1 MNEPAASAWSR
12 LDRELDA
19 WHAGG
24 RPATLWL
31 RDDDACRD
39 STALRRLLDVAEA
52 NAVPLALAVIPALLE
67 TSLPAAVAPCTHVTI
82 IQHGY
87 AHRNH
92 APPDA
97 RSCELGANRPVSATL
112 DELAVGFNNL
122 AHAFGER
129 FVAVLVPPWNRID
142 AGITARLPVAG
153 YCGLSTF
160 GPRKAPYAVH
170 RLPQCNT
177 HVDLIAWRKDR
188 TFIGADET
196 IDRTVAHLRARRQG
210 DADVSEPTGIL
221 THHVDLDPAAWGFL
235 EAFVARTRAHAGVRW
250 IDVRPAF
257 AAHGRSAMAASPA
270 TTAVTSARSA

>member
-1 MNEPAASAWSR
+1 MSGQPASGWSR

-39 STALRRLLDVAEA
+39 SAALRRLLDVAEA
-52 NAVPLALAVIPALLE
+52 NTVPVALAVIPALLE
-67 TSLPAAVAPCTHVTI
+67 ASLPAAVAPYTQATV

-92 APPDA
+92 APADA
-97 RSCELGANRPVSATL
+97 RSCELGANRPVFATL
-112 DELAVGFNNL
+112 DELAAGFNTL

-160 GPRKAPYAVH
+160 GLRKAPYAV
-170 RLPQCNT
+170 RGLPQCNT

-188 TFIGADET
+188 AFIGADEA

-235 EAFVARTRAHAGVRW
+235 EALVTRTRAHAGARW
-250 IDVRPAF
+250 IDVRSAF
-257 AAHGRSAMAASPA
+257 AAHGRSAMVASPA
-270 TTAVTSARSA
+270 TSAVTSARSA

>member
-1 MNEPAASAWSR
+1 MSGQPASGWSR

-19 WHAGG
+19 WHASG

-39 STALRRLLDVAEA
+39 STALRRLLDAAEA
-52 NAVPLALAVIPALLE
+52 NAVPVALAVIPALLE
-67 TSLPAAVAPCTHVTI
+67 TSLPAAVAPYTQASV

-97 RSCELGANRPVSATL
+97 RSCELGANRPVFATL
-112 DELAVGFNNL
+112 DELTVGFDNL
-122 AHAFGER
+122 AHQFGER

-170 RLPQCNT
+170 GLPQCNT

-188 TFIGADET
+188 AFIGADEA
-196 IDRTVAHLRARRQG
+196 IDRTVAHLRGRRQG
-210 DADVSEPTGIL
+210 DADASEPTGIL
-221 THHVDLDPAAWGFL
+221 THHVDLDSAAWDFL
-235 EAFVARTRAHAGVRW
+235 EALVARTRAHGGARW
-250 IDVRPAF
+250 IDVRSAF
-257 AAHGRSAMAASPA
+257 AAHGHSAIVTSPP
-270 TTAVTSARSA
+270 TSAVTSARSA